1 MKEGK
6 PTLWTDG
13 ISYPCI
19 GIGERVGDPLRGPLA
34 KLWINPWF
42 LLMAK
47 EGFAI
52 DTPAFRYDVDGVRV
66 TKTRNDNGNVQV
78 FVLTDEYDVE
88 GRRLAVWPD

>member
-1 MKEGK
+1 
-6 PTLWTDG
+6 
-13 ISYPCI
+13 
-19 GIGERVGDPLRGPLA
+19 
-34 KLWINPWF
+34 
-42 LLMAK
+42 MAK